1 MFLGI
6 LFVSVTDGGGCY
18 REEEFSEEKKTCI
31 SFADQTKGKFQWCGE
46 TLAW

>member
-18 REEEFSEEKKTCI
+18 REEELSEERRHAFHLLTRQRA
-31 SFADQTKGKFQWCGE
+31 SFSGVE
-46 TLAW
+46 RH